1 MAYQILK
8 GWPSEGA
15 IDMSI
20 ALDTDVVL
28 PEGTGGAIEATGG
41 KGILGNYD
49 EDGTDAG
56 LLPFFCIGV
65 DNVTGKVLG
74 LMSNCMIEVDSD
86 HYEAGSYA
94 PGVAVTLK
102 GGKFDI
108 INVVV
113 GATTGASDYR
123 PVVGRVLSY
132 DAASGKLV
140 IAWGIGTGE
149 IGTRYEL
156 ATSG

>member
-1 MAYQILK
+1 MAYQIIK

-20 ALDTDVVL
+20 TLDTDVEL
-28 PEGTGGAIEATGG
+28 TEGMGGAIEATGG
-41 KGILGNYD
+41 KGIVGDYD
-49 EDGTDAG
+49 EDGSDAA

-74 LMSNCMIEVDSD
+74 LMSGCMIEVDSD

-102 GGKFDI
+102 DGKFDI
-108 INVVV
+108 IDLTV
-113 GATTGASDYR
+113 GATTAASDYR
-123 PVVGRVLSY
+123 PVIGRVLSY
-132 DAASGKLV
+132 DAVSGKLV
-140 IAWGIGTGE
+140 VGWGLGSGVISS
-149 IGTRYEL
+149 RYEL
-156 ATSG
+156 ATG